1 MATLYGNTNST
12 LGYWDEAFYKAY
24 QAGYSHILQENN
36 DAYAGLTEMDTIEGE
51 FKAYDFVGT
60 VDLTKKNSRFEDLPR
75 TDVAHNKRWIYPE
88 WYRKRIFIDS
98 EDQIA
103 LKADPTSSY
112 MQAITSGIIRIKNDV
127 IHNAFFGAVRGGEN
141 PAASASAGDDTQTF
155 YDLAF
160 TPSATA
166 QTGRTIVH
174 DAKKDFT
181 VGGDSSGLTIEKLIL
196 AREAMIALHNN
207 PNEKFNIACNQRQ
220 ISDLLRSAET
230 QSIDTAAVRALQAG
244 TITEY
249 MGFKFVIDYNI
260 TLGSSN
266 DIDADTNVY
275 ECPVWAKSGIVYA
288 QNLAPTFKLDWHVDK
303 AVWQLSARCG
313 MNAIRLDEDKVL
325 KIECAAV

>member
-24 QAGYSHILQENN
+24 QAGYSQILQENN
-36 DAYAGLTEMDTIEGE
+36 DAYAGLTLTDSIQGE

-60 VDLTKKNSRFEDLPR
+60 VDLTKKDTRFEDLPR

-88 WYRKRIFIDS
+88 WYRKRIFIDT
-98 EDQIA
+98 EDNIA
-103 LKADPTSSY
+103 LMADPTSSY
-112 MQAITSGIIRIKNDV
+112 ITAIGAGVIRVKNDV
-127 IHNAFFGAVRGGEN
+127 IHNAFFGSVRGGTN
-141 PAASASAGDDTQTF
+141 PAASSSAGDDTQTF
-155 YDLAF
+155 YDAVF
-160 TPSATA
+160 SAAA
-166 QTGRTIVH
+166 QGGRTIVH
-174 DAKKDFT
+174 DAQKDFS
-181 VGGDSSGLTIEKLIL
+181 VGGTSSGLTIEKLIL

-230 QSIDTAAVRALQAG
+230 QSIDTAVIRSLQAG
-244 TITEY
+244 TVTEY

-260 TLGSSN
+260 TLETNG
-266 DIDADTNVY
+266 DIDADTDIY
-275 ECPVWAKSGIVYA
+275 SCPVWSKSGIVYA
-288 QNLAPTFKLDWHVDK
+288 QNLAPVFKMDWHVDK
-303 AVWQLSARCG
+303 AVNQLSCRCG